1 MGACMSCARRE
12 EDNLFPTERTGL
24 LAEYGPTSMSM
35 PNEGMSE
42 QDSISQREE
51 AMARIVAMTEENLID
66 IFAVG
71 TPDRRINGQP
81 AVDYKS
87 LLSSIEVP
95 ESDSLMSD
103 EVKILSDLSAEEV
116 LLLSQLGKASS
127 DYVENLYSLKSIGPL
142 LVRLED

>member
-1 MGACMSCARRE
+1 MIH
-12 EDNLFPTERTGL
+12 DL
-24 LAEYGPTSMSM
+24 
-35 PNEGMSE
+35 
-42 QDSISQREE
+42 
-51 AMARIVAMTEENLID
+51 
-66 IFAVG
+66 FAVLAK
-71 TPDRRINGQP
+71 TYHFIHR
-81 AVDYKS
+81 S